1 MPFIL
6 RVSATASRK
15 KSHKNRDN
23 EGVVNKNEDKI
34 NKINKYAYQRRAIHA
49 RVKVQPFFYFLFFKL
64 YINMSLSIRFI
75 QNLTS
80 TNTNKV
86 SG

>member
-23 EGVVNKNEDKI
+23 EGVVNKNEDKM

-49 RVKVQPFFYFLFFKL
+49 RVKVQRFYLSFIFFFL
-64 YINMSLSIRFI
+64 NSI
-75 QNLTS
+75 
-80 TNTNKV
+80 
-86 SG
+86 

>member
-49 RVKVQPFFYFLFFKL
+49 RVKV
-64 YINMSLSIRFI
+64 
-75 QNLTS
+75 
-80 TNTNKV
+80 
-86 SG
+86 